1 LTIKNLV
8 NKIHSSRFQGCFS
21 ITGGGMKIIDYLF
34 KTPGSSKTILEII
47 IPYSKHSLSDFL
59 SENLDSHVSH
69 LEAINMAE
77 KSYLRSK
84 ALSNNPDIF
93 GLSCTASISTNRLR
107 KGDDRA
113 YIAWYSKF
121 SNGYTSVLFE
131 KNIRK
136 RVEEDIIISK
146 IILNTISKIIGINEY
161 LKINLY
167 ESEKLEEHNL

>member
-1 LTIKNLV
+1 MIP
-8 NKIHSSRFQGCFS
+8 S
-21 ITGGGMKIIDYLF
+21 
-34 KTPGSSKTILEII
+34 LEN
-47 IPYSKHSLSDFL
+47 SLSDFL

-69 LEAINMAE
+69 LEAINMA

-93 GLSCTASISTNRLR
+93 GLSCTAAISTNRLR

-121 SNGYTSVLFE
+121 SNGYTSVVFE

-146 IILNTISKIIGINEY
+146 IILNTISKIIVLMNT
-161 LKINLY
+161 
-167 ESEKLEEHNL
+167 